1 MNTSLQTRLSSFA
14 FAAIMSLSMLLSID
28 ALATAKVDLQMAQ
41 TTATQLEV

>member
-28 ALATAKVDLQMAQ
+28 AVATAKADLQMVQ
-41 TTATQLEV
+41 ATVTPLEV